1 MKVIQNPDD
10 SVNNQSVNKNLNYMR
25 QKMSKERM
33 YELAMKKGVK
43 ADPKILELL
52 KRMEE
57 SYKLKQSLKDFADK
71 EAQDLKLKKMK
82 DIREQV
88 VIKTLALGVAA
99 FNQKDCDGELIRPLD
114 SVVEPAQEI
123 QLIDMNSYEDHDVE
137 AVNSLYKLYGKL
149 FKTYFVTYSS
159 GIKIIDKFTEETEQT
174 ITRSDLW
181 AFLKDKKME
190 VNTNMEE
197 LGDLIRQINLIH
209 FEIRGDPNN
218 LSYKGYKIFMLE
230 IAQMF
235 FPSTIPMPPAFS
247 LKRLLKYLES
257 VDSMNEKISKI
268 FDNPE
273 YAGVDDY
280 DLIKYL
286 NEQVNKNPNMKIPE
300 SYSLNKRKI
309 IDYEFKVSKTLAVT
323 DSYKICTEILNDLIS
338 RAPNLDFDFIEPIPM
353 ISDKYYVKP
362 KTFFKDALNKKL
374 VSSVVQLQ
382 SGDLDIHFTK
392 KKPKTIIKEPHFI
405 SENEKKI
412 MFSKPL
418 VELST
423 LMKYHVAS
431 YDMKDRAIAKDCA
444 YVLEELLQ
452 KASEGTMPGEGDYH
466 LKIPIKITI
475 ENDIIRAR
483 ELSKM
488 KADRKEIK
496 EHEEFIKRNE
506 ELKDTIQKEKQR
518 KEIEEEKKRKEEKKK
533 QKELEVKRRKKE
545 KEKKKLAAKLKKEVE
560 KKEQREK
567 KIKEEREKRAQK
579 RLEEIEAK
587 RKQKF
592 KDFQEARIKAFK
604 QQWRD
609 KWLDFKKKQA
619 QNHLIEQAWA
629 ESQKVENLDHLTA
642 FKKTK
647 DEMQLKKEHEEEM
660 FKKFAASKEAD
671 LFKKKYNGGIEAVFY
686 HYCKIG
692 KHEIGHEECSYLLN
706 KKELAKFSNH
716 FSLYPALLTPYE
728 LNKWYNE
735 VDLKEGID
743 KFGINLSQFENF
755 LLEIC
760 FKHREFLSKFYL
772 ETIYK
777 HDGMVSDGSKTE
789 NLKSVQEFAK
799 KTDVGVMP
807 SMRKNVDKKKTDDI
821 ANKSMEDNKKPKS
834 AKSKKDTSILGN
846 EDSMN
851 LGSARDQ
858 SFVQDEAQLEEQM
871 NAFEGL
877 MLYMGIT
884 EDSKEMKSR
893 LKDIYEHFHY
903 TSSQKREMSNFEL
916 KIRCEETEGRKRHSH
931 R

>member
-1 MKVIQNPDD
+1 MIKNPDD
-10 SVNNQSVNKNLNYMR
+10 SIKDQSVSKNLNYMR

-43 ADPKILELL
+43 ADPKILDLL
-52 KRMEE
+52 KKMEE
-57 SYKLKQSLKDFADK
+57 SYRLKQSLKEFAEKDQQELKQKKIK
-71 EAQDLKLKKMK
+71 E
-82 DIREQV
+82 IREQV
-88 VIKTLALGVAA
+88 VIKTLSFGVAA

-114 SVVEPAQEI
+114 SVIEPAQEI
-123 QLIDMNSYEDHDVE
+123 QLIDMTSYEDHDVE
-137 AVNSLYKLYGKL
+137 AVNSLFKLYGKL

-159 GIKIIDKFTEETEQT
+159 GTKIVDKFTEEREQT
-174 ITRSDLW
+174 ITRSDIW

-230 IAQMF
+230 IAQLF

-257 VDSMNEKISKI
+257 VDSLNEKISKI
-268 FDNPE
+268 FVNPE

-309 IDYEFKVSKTLAVT
+309 IDYEFKVSKALGL
-323 DSYKICTEILNDLIS
+323 SEGFRICTEILNDLIS
-338 RAPNLDFDFIEPIPM
+338 GSSKLDFDFIEPIPL

-362 KTFFKDALNKKL
+362 QTFFKDALSKKL
-374 VSSVVQLQ
+374 VSSVVMLQ
-382 SGDLDIHFTK
+382 SGDLDMSATK
-392 KKPKTIIKEPHFI
+392 KKPKAAIKEPHYL

-423 LMKYHVAS
+423 LMKYQVAT
-431 YDMKDRAIAKDCA
+431 YDMKDRATAKDCA

-452 KASEGTMPGEGDYH
+452 KVCEGVMPGEGDYH

-475 ENDIIRAR
+475 ENDVTRAR
-483 ELSKM
+483 ELSQM
-488 KADRKEIK
+488 KADRKAIR
-496 EHEEFIKRNE
+496 EHEEFIQRNE
-506 ELKDTIQKEKQR
+506 ELKTTIQKEKQR
-518 KEIEEEKKRKEEKKK
+518 KEVEEEKKRKEEKKK
-533 QKELEVKRRKKE
+533 QKELETKRKRKE

-567 KIKEEREKRAQK
+567 KIKEEREKRAKK
-579 RLEEIEAK
+579 RLEELEEK
-587 RKQKF
+587 RIQKF
-592 KDFQEARIKAFK
+592 KNFQEAKLKAYS
-604 QQWRD
+604 QVWRD
-609 KWLDFKKKQA
+609 KWLDFKKRQA
-619 QNHLIEQAWA
+619 QNQLMEQNWA
-629 ESQKVENLDHLTA
+629 QAQKIENLDHLTA

-647 DEMQLKKEHEEEM
+647 EELQTKKEHDEELL
-660 FKKFAASKEAD
+660 KKFTASKEAD
-671 LFKKKYNGGIEAVFY
+671 MFKKKFSGGISEVFY

-692 KHEIGHEECSYLLN
+692 KHEIGHEECNFLLN
-706 KKELAKFSNH
+706 KKELAKLSNH

-743 KFGINLSQFENF
+743 KFGINLNQFENF

-760 FKHREFLSKFYL
+760 FKNRQFLSKYYIDKI
-772 ETIYK
+772 TNQ
-777 HDGMVSDGSKTE
+777 DGMASDGSKTE
-789 NLKSVQEFAK
+789 NLKSVQEFVK
-799 KTDVGVMP
+799 KTEVGVMP
-807 SMRKNVDKKKTDDI
+807 SMRKNVDNKKTEDV
-821 ANKSMEDNKKPKS
+821 ASKPNEDNKKPKS

-846 EDSMN
+846 DDSMN
-851 LGSARDQ
+851 MINSKDQ
-858 SFVQDEAQLEEQM
+858 SFVQDDAQIEQQM
-871 NAFEGL
+871 DAFEGL

-884 EDSKEMKSR
+884 EESKEMKGQ
-893 LKDIYEHFHY
+893 LKEIYEHFHY
-903 TSSQKREMSNFEL
+903 SSSQKREISNFDI
-916 KIRCEETEGRKRHSH
+916 KFRR
-931 R
+931 